1 MMRAVVVTICCL
13 SLKQEPYYAPAW
25 SDDQPNFK
33 QAAAASGS
41 IMVMI
46 TVAI

>member
-1 MMRAVVVTICCL
+1 MHL
-13 SLKQEPYYAPAW
+13 H